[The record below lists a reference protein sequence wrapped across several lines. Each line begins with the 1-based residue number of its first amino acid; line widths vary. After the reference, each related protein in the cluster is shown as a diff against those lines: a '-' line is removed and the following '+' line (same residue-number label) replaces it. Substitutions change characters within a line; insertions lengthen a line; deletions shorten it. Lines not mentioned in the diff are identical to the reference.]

1 MSNDQVERCKKMRG
15 AQWFAVAALTA
26 VALVSMTSNFA
37 DNINNET
44 HEVKWA
50 VSAVC
55 IVLIL
60 STVAVIANF
69 FLKDKF
75 VGTNME
81 TGMVRELLQ
90 FFVLSCFHFLR

>member
-1 MSNDQVERCKKMRG
+1 MTNEQVERSKNIREM
-15 AQWFAVAALTA
+15 QWFAVAAFTA
-26 VALVSMTSNFA
+26 IALVSMTRNFA

-55 IVLIL
+55 IALTLSIL
-60 STVAVIANF
+60 AVVANF

-81 TGMVRELLQ
+81 TGMVRESLQ
-90 FFVLSCFHFLR
+90 FFVSS